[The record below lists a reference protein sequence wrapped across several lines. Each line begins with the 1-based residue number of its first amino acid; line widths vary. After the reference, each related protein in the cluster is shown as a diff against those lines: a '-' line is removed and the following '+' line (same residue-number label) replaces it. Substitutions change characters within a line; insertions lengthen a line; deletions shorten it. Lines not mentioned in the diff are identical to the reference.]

1 MRLALTPRYALGAC
15 LLLAVELVIGLYMH
29 DRFIRPFVGDLLV
42 VWLIFFL
49 CRSLL
54 ITSWPR
60 LLLAV
65 WLFCCA
71 VEFGQYWR
79 LVEVLHLEQVPLA
92 RIVIGA
98 TFDGNDLLAYTLGA
112 LSLYTLLRFQ
122 QRRSSPRHRQAASPS
137 IK

>member
-1 MRLALTPRYALGAC
+1 MRLAFTPRYALVAG
-15 LLLAVELVIGLYMH
+15 LLLAIELVIGLYVH
-29 DRFIRPFVGDLLV
+29 DRFIRPFIGDLLV
-42 VWLIFFL
+42 VWLLFFL

-54 ITSWPR
+54 VTAPSR

-65 WLFCCA
+65 WVFCCA

-79 LVEVLHLEQVPLA
+79 LVELLHLQQLPLA

-98 TFDGNDLLAYTLGA
+98 TFDGTDLLAYTLGA

-122 QRRSSPRHRQAASPS
+122 QHRSSPRHRQAASPS

>member
-1 MRLALTPRYALGAC
+1 MRLAFTPRYALVGC
-15 LLLAVELVIGLYMH
+15 LLLAIELVIGLYVH

-54 ITSWPR
+54 VTSSPR

-79 LVEVLHLEQVPLA
+79 LVELLHLQQLPLA

-98 TFDGNDLLAYTLGA
+98 TFDGMDLLAYTLGA

-122 QRRSSPRHRQAASPS
+122 QRRTGLRIDMTSPPR
-137 IK
+137 

>member
-1 MRLALTPRYALGAC
+1 MRQLRSSVELTPR
-15 LLLAVELVIGLYMH
+15 
-29 DRFIRPFVGDLLV
+29 R
-42 VWLIFFL
+42 
-49 CRSLL
+49 
-54 ITSWPR
+54 
-60 LLLAV
+60 LAV

-112 LSLYTLLRFQ
+112 LLLYAWLQVR
-122 QRRSSPRHRQAASPS
+122 QRRTDHAIDSTTPPQ
-137 IK
+137 

>member
-1 MRLALTPRYALGAC
+1 MRLAFTPRYALVAG
-15 LLLAVELVIGLYMH
+15 LLLAIELVIGLYVH

-54 ITSWPR
+54 KTDSSR

-79 LVEVLHLEQVPLA
+79 LVELLHLQQLPLA

-98 TFDGNDLLAYTLGA
+98 TFDGMDLLAYTLGA

-122 QRRSSPRHRQAASPS
+122 QRRTGLRIDMTSPPR
-137 IK
+137 

>member
-1 MRLALTPRYALGAC
+1 MRLAFTPRYALVAC
-15 LLLAVELVIGLYMH
+15 LLLAIELVIGLYVH

-54 ITSWPR
+54 KTDSSR

-79 LVEVLHLEQVPLA
+79 LVELLHLQQLPLA

-98 TFDGNDLLAYTLGA
+98 TFDGMDLLAYTLGA

-122 QRRSSPRHRQAASPS
+122 QRRTGLRIDRTSPPR
-137 IK
+137 

>member
-1 MRLALTPRYALGAC
+1 MRLAFTPRDALVAC
-15 LLLAVELVIGLYMH
+15 LLLAIELVIGLYVH

-54 ITSWPR
+54 KTDSSR

-79 LVEVLHLEQVPLA
+79 LVELLHLQQLPLA

-98 TFDGNDLLAYTLGA
+98 TFDGMDLLAYTLGA

-122 QRRSSPRHRQAASPS
+122 QRRTGLRIDRTSPPR
-137 IK
+137 

>member
-1 MRLALTPRYALGAC
+1 MRLAITPRYALWAC
-15 LLLAVELVIGLYMH
+15 LLFGIELAIGLYLH

-42 VWLIFFL
+42 VWLIFFV
-49 CRSLL
+49 CRSLV
-54 ITSWPR
+54 ITSPSR

-65 WLFCCA
+65 WVFCCA
-71 VEFGQYWR
+71 VEFGQYWH
-79 LVEVLHLEQVPLA
+79 LVALLHLQQIPLA

-112 LSLYTLLRFQ
+112 LSLYALLRY
-122 QRRSSPRHRQAASPS
+122 QRRRVSADHRHKLRAP

>member
-1 MRLALTPRYALGAC
+1 MRLAFTPRYALVAC
-15 LLLAVELVIGLYMH
+15 LLLAIELVIGLYVH

-54 ITSWPR
+54 KTDSSR

-79 LVEVLHLEQVPLA
+79 LVELLHLQQLPLA

-98 TFDGNDLLAYTLGA
+98 TFDGMDLLAYTLGA

-122 QRRSSPRHRQAASPS
+122 QRRTGLRIDMTSPPR
-137 IK
+137 

>member
-1 MRLALTPRYALGAC
+1 MRLAFTPRDALVAC
-15 LLLAVELVIGLYMH
+15 LLLAIELVIGLYVH

-54 ITSWPR
+54 KTDSSR

-79 LVEVLHLEQVPLA
+79 LVELLHLQQLPLA

-98 TFDGNDLLAYTLGA
+98 TFDGMDLLAYTLGA

-122 QRRSSPRHRQAASPS
+122 QRRTGLRIDMTSPPR
-137 IK
+137 

>member
-1 MRLALTPRYALGAC
+1 MRLAFTPRDALVAC
-15 LLLAVELVIGLYMH
+15 LLLAIELVIGLYVH

-54 ITSWPR
+54 VTSSSR

-71 VEFGQYWR
+71 VEFGQYWQ
-79 LVEVLHLEQVPLA
+79 LVELLHLQQLPLA

-98 TFDGNDLLAYTLGA
+98 TFDGTDLLAYTLGA
-112 LSLYTLLRFQ
+112 LSLYTLLRYQ

>member
-1 MRLALTPRYALGAC
+1 MRLAFTPRDALVAC
-15 LLLAVELVIGLYMH
+15 LFLAIELVIGLYVN
-29 DRFIRPFVGDLLV
+29 DRFIRPFVGALLV

-54 ITSWPR
+54 VTSSPR

-79 LVEVLHLEQVPLA
+79 LVELLHLQQLPLA

-98 TFDGNDLLAYTLGA
+98 TFDGMDLLAYTLGA

-122 QRRSSPRHRQAASPS
+122 QRRTGLRIDMTSPPR
-137 IK
+137 

>member
-1 MRLALTPRYALGAC
+1 MRLAFTPRYALVAC
-15 LLLAVELVIGLYMH
+15 LLLAIELVIGLYVH

-54 ITSWPR
+54 VTSSPR

-79 LVEVLHLEQVPLA
+79 LVELLHLQQLPLA

-98 TFDGNDLLAYTLGA
+98 TFDGMDLLAYTLGA

-122 QRRSSPRHRQAASPS
+122 QRRTGLRIDMTSPPR
-137 IK
+137 

>member
-1 MRLALTPRYALGAC
+1 MRLAFTPRYALVAC
-15 LLLAVELVIGLYMH
+15 LLLAIELVIGLYVH

-54 ITSWPR
+54 VTSSSR

-65 WLFCCA
+65 WVFCCA

-79 LVEVLHLEQVPLA
+79 FVELLHLQQLPLV

-98 TFDGNDLLAYTLGA
+98 TFDGKDLLAYTLGA

-122 QRRSSPRHRQAASPS
+122 PRRSSSLHRQAASPS

>member
-1 MRLALTPRYALGAC
+1 MRLALTPRYALWAG
-15 LLLAVELVIGLYMH
+15 LLFGVELGIGLYMH
-29 DRFIRPFVGDLLV
+29 DRFIRPFIGDLLV
-42 VWLIFFL
+42 VWLLFFL

-54 ITSWPR
+54 VTAPSR

-65 WLFCCA
+65 WVFCCA

-79 LVEVLHLEQVPLA
+79 LVEVLHLDQVALA

-112 LSLYTLLRFQ
+112 LLLYAWLQVR
-122 QRRSSPRHRQAASPS
+122 QRRTDHAIDSTTPPQ
-137 IK
+137 